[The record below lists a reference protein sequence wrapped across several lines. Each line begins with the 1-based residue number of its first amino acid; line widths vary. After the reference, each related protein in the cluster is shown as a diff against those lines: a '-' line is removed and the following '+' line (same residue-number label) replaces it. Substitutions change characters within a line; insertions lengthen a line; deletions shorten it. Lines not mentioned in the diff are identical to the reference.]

1 MELLTN
7 LNWVAVAQIILIDI
21 LLGGDNAIVI
31 ALACRNLPDKL
42 RMKGI
47 VWGTVG
53 AIAIRIALIAFAVTM
68 LQLPYLKL
76 VGGILLLWIGIKL
89 LNEEDDHTDINGSDR
104 LWGAVKTV
112 IVADLVM
119 SLDNVIAIA
128 SAAEQAAGEHQLL
141 LVVFGIVVSIPII
154 VWGSTLVLKLME
166 KFPVIVTLGAA
177 LLGYIAGGMIFSD
190 TAVQARLEYFIA
202 NTEFILPGAGV
213 HLSLPGLVGALGVVL
228 TGLTLKRR
236 KAEQQHKPL
245 P

>member
-1 MELLTN
+1 MEFLAN
-7 LNWVAVAQIILIDI
+7 LNWIAVGQIILIDI

-31 ALACRNLPDKL
+31 ALACRNLPDRL

-53 AIAIRIALIAFAVTM
+53 AISIRIVLIAFAVTM
-68 LQLPYLKL
+68 LELPYLKL
-76 VGGILLLWIGIKL
+76 VGGMLLLWIGVKL
-89 LNEEDDHTDINGSDR
+89 LLEDEGHTDIDGSER

-128 SAAEQAAGEHQLL
+128 SAAEQAAGGHRLT

-166 KFPVIVTLGAA
+166 RFPAIVTLGAA

-190 TAVQARLEYFIA
+190 TAVLSFLQGFVEQ
-202 NTEFILPGAGV
+202 TEFVLPGASV

-228 TGLTLKRR
+228 VGSYLKRT
-236 KAEQQHKPL
+236 KPG
-245 P
+245 PQAR

>member
-1 MELLTN
+1 MEFLAN
-7 LNWVAVAQIILIDI
+7 LNWIAVGQIILIDI

-31 ALACRNLPDKL
+31 ALACRNLPAKL

-47 VWGTVG
+47 VWGTIG

-76 VGGILLLWIGIKL
+76 IGGVLLLWIAVKL
-89 LNEEDDHTDINGSDR
+89 LNEDDEHADVAGSDR

-128 SAAEQAAGEHQLL
+128 SAAEQAGEHQLM

-166 KFPVIVTLGAA
+166 KFPIIITLGAA

-190 TAVQARLEYFIA
+190 VAIRSFLQGFIQD
-202 NTEFILPGAGV
+202 TEFVVPGAQL
-213 HLSLPGLVGALGVVL
+213 HLSLPGLIGAIGVVL
-228 TGLTLKRR
+228 IGLSLKR
-236 KAEQQHKPL
+236 KKQEDSQP
-245 P
+245 

>member
-1 MELLTN
+1 MEFLAN
-7 LNWVAVAQIILIDI
+7 LDWVAVGQIILIDL

-31 ALACRNLPDKL
+31 ALACRNLPAKL

-68 LQLPYLKL
+68 LELPYLKL
-76 VGGILLLWIGIKL
+76 IGGVLLLWIGVKL
-89 LNEEDDHTDINGSDR
+89 LGEDDDHADIAGSDR

-128 SAAEQAAGEHQLL
+128 SAAERAGENQMA

-154 VWGSTLVLKLME
+154 VWGSTLVLKLMK
-166 KFPVIVTLGAA
+166 KFPVIITLGAA

-190 TAVQARLEYFIA
+190 RGVQSWLQGFITE
-202 NTEFILPGAGV
+202 TEFIVPGAQL
-213 HLSLPGLVGALGVVL
+213 HLSLPGLMAAIGVVL
-228 TGLTLKRR
+228 VGLRLKRG
-236 KAEQQHKPL
+236 KAS
-245 P
+245 

>member
-1 MELLTN
+1 MEFLAN
-7 LNWVAVAQIILIDI
+7 LNWIAVAQIILIDI

-31 ALACRNLPDKL
+31 ALACRNLPDTL

-53 AIAIRIALIAFAVTM
+53 AIGIRIALIAFAVSL
-68 LQLPYLKL
+68 LQLPFLKL
-76 VGGILLLWIGIKL
+76 LGGVLLLWIGIKL
-89 LNEEDDHTDINGSDR
+89 LNEDDEHTDVDGSDR

-119 SLDNVIAIA
+119 SVDNVIAIA

-190 TAVQARLEYFIA
+190 SAIQSWLKDFIA
-202 NTEFILPGAGV
+202 DTEFVLPGAAV
-213 HLSLPGLVGALGVVL
+213 HLSLPGLVGAIGVVL
-228 TGLTLKRR
+228 AGLSLKRR
-236 KAEQQHKPL
+236 KMARG
-245 P
+245 

>member
-1 MELLTN
+1 
-7 LNWVAVAQIILIDI
+7 
-21 LLGGDNAIVI
+21 
-31 ALACRNLPDKL
+31 
-42 RMKGI
+42 MKGI

-53 AIAIRIALIAFAVTM
+53 AISIRIVLIAFAVTM
-68 LQLPYLKL
+68 LELPYLKL
-76 VGGILLLWIGIKL
+76 AGGMLLLWIGVKL
-89 LNEEDDHTDINGSDR
+89 LNEQEDHADIEGSER

-128 SAAEQAAGEHQLL
+128 SAAEQAAGEHRLM

-166 KFPVIVTLGAA
+166 RFPVIVTLGAA

-190 TAVQARLEYFIA
+190 TAVQSFLQGFIEQ
-202 NTEFILPGAGV
+202 TEFVVPGASV

-228 TGLTLKRR
+228 VGSYLKRT
-236 KAEQQHKPL
+236 KPG
-245 P
+245 PQAG

>member
-1 MELLTN
+1 MQFLAN

-47 VWGTVG
+47 VWGTLG
-53 AIAIRIALIAFAVTM
+53 AIAIRIGLIAFAVTM
-68 LQLPYLKL
+68 LQLPFLKL
-76 VGGILLLWIGIKL
+76 AGGILLLWIGIKL
-89 LNEEDDHTDINGSDR
+89 LNEDEQHTDIDGSER

-128 SAAEQAAGEHQLL
+128 SAAEQAEGEHQLL

-166 KFPVIVTLGAA
+166 RFLVIVTLGAA

-190 TAVQARLEYFIA
+190 VALRGLLQDFVEQ
-202 NTEFILPGAGV
+202 TEFLLPGAAV

-228 TGLTLKRR
+228 AGLTLKRR
-236 KAEQQHKPL
+236 RQERAT
-245 P
+245 

>member
-1 MELLTN
+1 MELLAN
-7 LNWVAVAQIILIDI
+7 LNWIAVVQIILIDI

-53 AIAIRIALIAFAVTM
+53 AIAIRIALISFAVTM

-76 VGGILLLWIGIKL
+76 VGGLLLLWIGIKL
-89 LNEEDDHTDINGSDR
+89 LNEDEDHAEVDGSER

-128 SAAEQAAGEHQLL
+128 SAAEQASGEHRLM

-166 KFPVIVTLGAA
+166 RFPVIVTLGAA

-190 TAVQARLEYFIA
+190 AAIQGLLQDFIDQ
-202 NTEFILPGAGV
+202 TEFLVPGASV

-228 TGLTLKRR
+228 IGLSLKRR
-236 KAEQQHKPL
+236 RQQPAG
-245 P
+245 

>member
-1 MELLTN
+1 MEFLAN

-47 VWGTVG
+47 VWGTAG

-68 LQLPYLKL
+68 LQLPFLKL

-89 LNEEDDHTDINGSDR
+89 LNEDDQHTDIDGSER

-190 TAVQARLEYFIA
+190 AAVQGWLQGFIA
-202 NTEFILPGAGV
+202 ETEFVVPGAAV

-228 TGLTLKRR
+228 TGLTLKRKKQER
-236 KAEQQHKPL
+236 NTPAV
-245 P
+245 

>member
-47 VWGTVG
+47 VWGTLG

-76 VGGILLLWIGIKL
+76 VGGILLLWIGIAL
-89 LNEEDDHTDINGSDR
+89 LNEEDEHTDINGSDR

>member
-1 MELLTN
+1 MEFLAN
-7 LNWVAVAQIILIDI
+7 LNWLAVGQIILIDI

-31 ALACRNLPDKL
+31 ALACRNLPAEL

-68 LQLPYLKL
+68 LELPFLKL
-76 VGGILLLWIGIKL
+76 IGGVLLLWIGIKL
-89 LNEEDDHTDINGSDR
+89 LTEDDGHADIDGSDR

-112 IVADLVM
+112 VVADLVM

-128 SAAEQAAGEHQLL
+128 SAAEQAAGEHRLM

-166 KFPVIVTLGAA
+166 KFPVIITLGAA

-190 TAVQARLEYFIA
+190 VGIRDRLQAFIPDS
-202 NTEFILPGAGV
+202 EFIVPGANL
-213 HLSLPGLVGALGVVL
+213 HLSLPGLVCAIGVVL
-228 TGLTLKRR
+228 IGLSLKRR
-236 KAEQQHKPL
+236 RQ
-245 P
+245 

>member
-1 MELLTN
+1 MEFLAN
-7 LNWVAVAQIILIDI
+7 LNWIAVGQIILIDL

-31 ALACRNLPDKL
+31 ALACRNLPDRL

-47 VWGTVG
+47 VWGTAG

-76 VGGILLLWIGIKL
+76 VGGILLLWIGVKL
-89 LNEEDDHTDINGSDR
+89 LNEQEDHADIDGSER

-128 SAAEQAAGEHQLL
+128 SAAEQAAGEHRLM

-166 KFPVIVTLGAA
+166 RFPVIVTLGAA
-177 LLGYIAGGMIFSD
+177 LLGYIAGGMIFGD
-190 TAVQARLEYFIA
+190 TAIRSLLQGFIA
-202 NTEFILPGAGV
+202 QTEFVLPGAEV
-213 HLSLPGLVGALGVVL
+213 HLSLPGLVGAIGVVL
-228 TGLTLKRR
+228 VGTSLKRR
-236 KAEQQHKPL
+236 KSAGQTG
-245 P
+245 

>member
-1 MELLTN
+1 MEFLAN

-53 AIAIRIALIAFAVTM
+53 AIGIRIALIAFAVTM
-68 LQLPYLKL
+68 LQLPFLKL
-76 VGGILLLWIGIKL
+76 IGGILLLWIGIKL
-89 LNEEDDHTDINGSDR
+89 LNEDDEHTDINGSDR

-190 TAVQARLEYFIA
+190 VAVQGWIEGFIGD
-202 NTEFILPGAGV
+202 TEFVLPGAAV

-236 KAEQQHKPL
+236 KQERQKTAA
-245 P
+245 

>member
-1 MELLTN
+1 MEFLAN
-7 LNWVAVAQIILIDI
+7 LNWIAVGQIVLIDI

-31 ALACRNLPDKL
+31 ALACRNLPVKL

-68 LQLPYLKL
+68 LELPYLKL
-76 VGGILLLWIGIKL
+76 AGGLLLLWIGVKL
-89 LNEEDDHTDINGSDR
+89 LNEDDEHAEVGGSDR
-104 LWGAVKTV
+104 LWGAVRTV

-128 SAAEQAAGEHQLL
+128 SAAEQAGQNQMA

-166 KFPVIVTLGAA
+166 KFPVIITLGAA
-177 LLGYIAGGMIFSD
+177 LLGYIAGGMIFND
-190 TAVQARLEYFIA
+190 AGVQAHLQGFIA
-202 NTEFILPGAGV
+202 DTEFVLPGAQA
-213 HLSLPGLVGALGVVL
+213 HLSLPGLVGAIGVVL
-228 TGLTLKRR
+228 VGLRLKRG
-236 KAEQQHKPL
+236 KQQNQS
-245 P
+245 

>member
-1 MELLTN
+1 MEFLAN

-53 AIAIRIALIAFAVTM
+53 AIGIRIALIAFAVTM
-68 LQLPYLKL
+68 LQLPFLKL
-76 VGGILLLWIGIKL
+76 IGGILLLWIGIKL
-89 LNEEDDHTDINGSDR
+89 LNEDDEHTDINGSDR

-190 TAVQARLEYFIA
+190 VAVQGWIEGFIGD
-202 NTEFILPGAGV
+202 TEFVLPGAAV

-236 KAEQQHKPL
+236 KQERQKTAG
-245 P
+245 

>member
-1 MELLTN
+1 MELLAN
-7 LNWVAVAQIILIDI
+7 LNWIAVVQIILIDI

-53 AIAIRIALIAFAVTM
+53 AIAIRIALISFAVTM

-76 VGGILLLWIGIKL
+76 VGGLLLLWIGIKL
-89 LNEEDDHTDINGSDR
+89 LNEDEDHAEVDGSER

-128 SAAEQAAGEHQLL
+128 SAAEQASGEHRLM

-166 KFPVIVTLGAA
+166 RFPVIVTLGAA

-190 TAVQARLEYFIA
+190 AAIQGLLQDFIDQ
-202 NTEFILPGAGV
+202 TEFLVPGASV

-228 TGLTLKRR
+228 IGLSLKRR
-236 KAEQQHKPL
+236 RQQPVG
-245 P
+245 

>member
-1 MELLTN
+1 MEFLTN
-7 LNWVAVAQIILIDI
+7 LNWLAVGQIILIDI

-31 ALACRNLPDKL
+31 ALACRNLPANF

-47 VWGTVG
+47 VWGTLG

-76 VGGILLLWIGIKL
+76 VGGLLLIWIGIKL
-89 LNEEDDHTDINGSDR
+89 LIEEDEHADISGSNK
-104 LWGAVKTV
+104 LWSAVKTI

-128 SAAEQAAGEHQLL
+128 SAAEQAGEHQLT

-166 KFPVIVTLGAA
+166 KFPVIITLGAA
-177 LLGYIAGGMIFSD
+177 LLGYLAGGMIFSD
-190 TAVQARLEYFIA
+190 PAVRGWIQDFIPDS
-202 NTEFILPGAGV
+202 EFIIPGMNL
-213 HLSLPGLVGALGVVL
+213 HLSLPGLVGAIGVVL
-228 TGLTLKRR
+228 IGLTLNRKKR
-236 KAEQQHKPL
+236 EH
-245 P
+245 

>member
-1 MELLTN
+1 MEFLAN
-7 LNWVAVAQIILIDI
+7 LNWIAVGQIILIDI

-31 ALACRNLPDKL
+31 ALACRNLPDRL

-53 AIAIRIALIAFAVTM
+53 AISIRIVLIAFAVTM
-68 LQLPYLKL
+68 LELPYLKL
-76 VGGILLLWIGIKL
+76 AGGMLLLWIGVKL
-89 LNEEDDHTDINGSDR
+89 LNEQEDHADIEGSER

-128 SAAEQAAGEHQLL
+128 SAAEQAAGEHRLM

-166 KFPVIVTLGAA
+166 RFPVIVTLGAA
-177 LLGYIAGGMIFSD
+177 LLGYIAGGMIFGD
-190 TAVQARLEYFIA
+190 TAVQSFLQGFIGQ
-202 NTEFILPGAGV
+202 TEFVVPGASV
-213 HLSLPGLVGALGVVL
+213 HLSMPGLVGALGVVL
-228 TGLTLKRR
+228 IGSYLKRT
-236 KAEQQHKPL
+236 KPG
-245 P
+245 PQAR

>member
-1 MELLTN
+1 MEFLAN
-7 LNWVAVAQIILIDI
+7 LNWIAVVQIILIDI

-53 AIAIRIALIAFAVTM
+53 AIAIRIALISFAVTM

-76 VGGILLLWIGIKL
+76 VGGVLLLWIGIKL
-89 LNEEDDHTDINGSDR
+89 LNEDEDHAEVDGSDR

-128 SAAEQAAGEHQLL
+128 SAAEQAAGEHRLM

-166 KFPVIVTLGAA
+166 RFPVIVTLGAA

-190 TAVQARLEYFIA
+190 GAIQRLLRDFIDQ
-202 NTEFILPGAGV
+202 TEFLVPGASV

-228 TGLTLKRR
+228 VGLSLKRR
-236 KAEQQHKPL
+236 RQQL
-245 P
+245 AD

>member
-1 MELLTN
+1 MEFLAN
-7 LNWVAVAQIILIDI
+7 LNWIAVGQIILIDI

-31 ALACRNLPDKL
+31 ALACRNLPDRL

-47 VWGTVG
+47 VWGTAG

-76 VGGILLLWIGIKL
+76 VGGILLLWIGVKL
-89 LNEEDDHTDINGSDR
+89 LNEHEDHADIDGSER

-128 SAAEQAAGEHQLL
+128 SAAEQAAGEHRLM

-166 KFPVIVTLGAA
+166 RFPVIVTLGAA
-177 LLGYIAGGMIFSD
+177 LLGYIAGGMIFGD
-190 TAVQARLEYFIA
+190 TAIQSLLQGFIEQ
-202 NTEFILPGAGV
+202 TEFVLPGASV
-213 HLSLPGLVGALGVVL
+213 QLSLPGLVGAIGVVL
-228 TGLTLKRR
+228 VGSSLKRR
-236 KAEQQHKPL
+236 KSAERAG
-245 P
+245 

>member
-76 VGGILLLWIGIKL
+76 VGGILLLWIGIAL
-89 LNEEDDHTDINGSDR
+89 LNEEDEHTDINGSDR

-128 SAAEQAAGEHQLL
+128 SAADQAAGEHQLL

>member
-1 MELLTN
+1 MEFLAN
-7 LNWVAVAQIILIDI
+7 LNWIAVGQIILIDI

-31 ALACRNLPDKL
+31 ALACRNLPDRL

-53 AIAIRIALIAFAVTM
+53 AIAIRIVLIAFAVTM
-68 LQLPYLKL
+68 LELPYLKL
-76 VGGILLLWIGIKL
+76 AGGILLLWIGVKL
-89 LNEEDDHTDINGSDR
+89 LNEQEDHADIEASER

-128 SAAEQAAGEHQLL
+128 SAAEQADGEHRLM

-166 KFPVIVTLGAA
+166 RFPVIVTLGAA
-177 LLGYIAGGMIFSD
+177 LLGYIAGGMIFGD
-190 TAVQARLEYFIA
+190 TAVQNFLQGFIEQ
-202 NTEFILPGAGV
+202 TEFVLPGASV

-228 TGLTLKRR
+228 VGWRLRR
-236 KAEQQHKPL
+236 TRPGRQAR
-245 P
+245 

>member
-1 MELLTN
+1 MEFLAN

-53 AIAIRIALIAFAVTM
+53 AIGIRIALIAFAVTM
-68 LQLPYLKL
+68 LQLPFLKL
-76 VGGILLLWIGIKL
+76 IGGILLLWIGIKL
-89 LNEEDDHTDINGSDR
+89 LNEDDAHTDINGSDR

-190 TAVQARLEYFIA
+190 VAVQGWIEGFIGD
-202 NTEFILPGAGV
+202 TEFVLPGAAV

-236 KAEQQHKPL
+236 KQERQKTAA
-245 P
+245 

>member
-1 MELLTN
+1 MEFLAN
-7 LNWVAVAQIILIDI
+7 LNWIAVGQIILIDI

-31 ALACRNLPDKL
+31 ALACRNLPDRL

-53 AIAIRIALIAFAVTM
+53 AISIRIVLIAFAVTM
-68 LQLPYLKL
+68 LELPYLKL
-76 VGGILLLWIGIKL
+76 AGGMLLLWIGVKL
-89 LNEEDDHTDINGSDR
+89 LNEQEDHADIEGSER

-128 SAAEQAAGEHQLL
+128 SAAEQAAGEHRLM

-166 KFPVIVTLGAA
+166 RFPVIVTLGAA
-177 LLGYIAGGMIFSD
+177 LLGYIAGGMIFGD
-190 TAVQARLEYFIA
+190 TAVQSFLQGFIEQ
-202 NTEFILPGAGV
+202 TEFVVPGASV
-213 HLSLPGLVGALGVVL
+213 HLSMPGLVGALGVVL
-228 TGLTLKRR
+228 IGSYLKRT
-236 KAEQQHKPL
+236 KPG
-245 P
+245 PQAR

>member
-1 MELLTN
+1 MEFLAN
-7 LNWVAVAQIILIDI
+7 LNWVAVVQIILIDI

-53 AIAIRIALIAFAVTM
+53 AIGIRIALIAFAVTM
-68 LQLPYLKL
+68 LQLPFLKL
-76 VGGILLLWIGIKL
+76 IGGILLLWIGIKL
-89 LNEEDDHTDINGSDR
+89 LNEDDEHTDINGSDR

-190 TAVQARLEYFIA
+190 VAVQGWIKGFIGD
-202 NTEFILPGAGV
+202 TEFVLPGAAV

-236 KAEQQHKPL
+236 KQERQKTAA
-245 P
+245 